1 MILPQSAFLTV
12 QQQQNAKLLNL
23 RQIKIATLVTKY
35 IRLSLQLQ
43 EILAFTRNSLYYI
56 GKLNKYIYIS

>member
-1 MILPQSAFLTV
+1 MIPPQSAFLTV